1 MKQISYIMAVD
12 WNWIKQRPQ
21 FIAEQLAEK
30 YKIKVIYRYG
40 YNKKVLSN
48 NKSDIV
54 NLELV
59 PVYTVPLIHR
69 YQPLQWFNT
78 MQQVYFHRKSIKKYD
93 SDYIYLS
100 HPRQYE
106 FLDSNCKSKVIYD
119 CMDYHSYFCKSEEGR
134 LKVKKQEGQLIKRAD
149 VVLVS
154 SLKLKENLIKDYELS
169 EEEKNKLH
177 LVRNG
182 YNGDIISSENQGE
195 VNKNK
200 LTITYVG
207 TISHWFDFDT
217 ILKSLED
224 FDNIE
229 YKIIGPIDNVEV
241 PQDKRITYIGS
252 VKHEDIYNHIASDD
266 VLIMPFKV
274 NEIIEAVDPV
284 KLYEYINFSKNIIS
298 VRYKEIERFS
308 EFVYFYNN
316 YSDYKSIIIKLL
328 ENRSLKYTQEA
339 RLKFLESSAWDKRV
353 EQIYQILERFE

>member
-1 MKQISYIMAVD
+1 MKQISYVMAVD

-48 NKSDIV
+48 NKSDTV

-59 PVYTVPLIHR
+59 PVYTIPLIHR
-69 YQPLQWFNT
+69 YRHLQWFND
-78 MQQVYFHRKSIKKYD
+78 MQQAYFHRKSINQYN

-100 HPRQYE
+100 HPRQYQ
-106 FLDSNCKSKVIYD
+106 FLGANCKSKVIYD
-119 CMDYHSYFCKSEEGR
+119 CMDYHSYFCKSAEER
-134 LKVKKQEGQLIKRAD
+134 IKVQKQEEQLIKRAD

-154 SLKLKENLIKDYELS
+154 SLKLKKNLIRDYALS
-169 EEEKNKLH
+169 IEEQNKLY

-182 YNGDIISSENQGE
+182 YNGDIISNEKQEKVSRS
-195 VNKNK
+195 K

-241 PQDKRITYIGS
+241 PQDERISYIGS
-252 VKHEDIYNHIASDD
+252 VKHEDIYNRIASDD

-308 EFVYFYNN
+308 EFVYF
-316 YSDYKSIIIKLL
+316 
-328 ENRSLKYTQEA
+328 
-339 RLKFLESSAWDKRV
+339 
-353 EQIYQILERFE
+353 